1 MRKQGLVISKIM
13 IVFFVCSAFLKADDT
28 IIKGKIV
35 NTGVTPVKTIGNK
48 TPVVDSILT
57 LAVDDITK
65 YNASVEAKDA
75 SNRKILESNKQM
87 LEYEKQENKLIKEVI
102 LKFKQGI
109 KEETKELGATID
121 SVCVKYKTPLFGKKK
136 CIGYSPIYTIVKDGK
151 EIKLKEIK

>member
-57 LAVDDITK
+57 LAVDDIM
-65 YNASVEAKDA
+65 
-75 SNRKILESNKQM
+75 LLWKQRTH
-87 LEYEKQENKLIKEVI
+87 LIVR
-102 LKFKQGI
+102 F
-109 KEETKELGATID
+109 
-121 SVCVKYKTPLFGKKK
+121 
-136 CIGYSPIYTIVKDGK
+136 
-151 EIKLKEIK
+151 